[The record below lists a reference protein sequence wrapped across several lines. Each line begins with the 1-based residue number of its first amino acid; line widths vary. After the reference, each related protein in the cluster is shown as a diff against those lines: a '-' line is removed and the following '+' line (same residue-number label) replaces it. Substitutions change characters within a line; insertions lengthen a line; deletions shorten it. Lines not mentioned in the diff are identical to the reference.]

1 MIKIIFLALGLMA
14 IAFAGMAITILIKK
28 NGKFPNTHISQNKA
42 LRKQGI
48 QCASNENMGCST
60 CSCSCDNNENE

>member
-1 MIKIIFLALGLMA
+1 MLKIILLALGLLA

-42 LRKQGI
+42 LKKEGI
-48 QCASNENMGCST
+48 QCATHENLGCST
-60 CSCSCDNNENE
+60 CSSSCNNNKKE